1 MENRNVFL
9 WCSLSMTVTKPQSQ
23 PKEASTSSVFWAT
36 GTSALPEGLWEQQPH
51 WGYCKPDS
59 NPAQDETEFKPRAQQ
74 KPLSPILLSKT
85 PRKPVSLYL
94 FTRAASCQPSMQS
107 IQRLFN
113 MLVTSTITKGVWKTN
128 QGLGKWFSPS
138 TCVQIPTTHVKS
150 WVYTNAYLQPQYCGW
165 GQHCWNWL
173 AAGLD
178 PGWERHCS

>member
-1 MENRNVFL
+1 
-9 WCSLSMTVTKPQSQ
+9 MTVTKPQSQ
-23 PKEASTSSVFWAT
+23 LSTSSVFRAT
-36 GTSALPEGLWEQQPH
+36 GASAFPEGLWEQQPP

-74 KPLSPILLSKT
+74 QPLSPILLSKT

-113 MLVTSTITKGVWKTN
+113 MLVTSVITKGVWKTN
-128 QGLGKWFSPS
+128 QGMGKWFSPS

-150 WVYTNAYLQPQYCGW
+150 WVYTNAYLQPQYCRW
-165 GQHCWNWL
+165 RQNCWNWL
-173 AAGLD
+173 AAGLA

>member
-1 MENRNVFL
+1 MKL
-9 WCSLSMTVTKPQSQ
+9 WKTETFFFGAVLAWLSQSHSHSQ
-23 PKEASTSSVFWAT
+23 KKQ
-36 GTSALPEGLWEQQPH
+36 ALPLSSEQQGPVHYQKGLWEQQPH

-85 PRKPVSLYL
+85 PRKSVSLYL

-113 MLVTSTITKGVWKTN
+113 MLVTSGITKGVWKPN

-138 TCVQIPTTHVKS
+138 TCVQIPTTHVKMH
-150 WVYTNAYLQPQYCGW
+150 AYNPSTVG
-165 GQHCWNWL
+165 GDRTAGTDWL
-173 AAGLD
+173 PA
-178 PGWERHCS
+178 